1 MNGLWD
7 DGDIRDG
14 AWFHHVGFYVQRGFL
29 DEATCERVLHEMDD
43 APTAD
48 AMVAKPD
55 IAAMLDEH
63 TRRSC
68 CAIVGKQTQELVT
81 QRLVEVAPRVAAYF
95 NGSVAVAEAP
105 NFLVYRRGDF
115 FAAHRD
121 VSDRDYMPAYIRRRR
136 LGVVLFLNRQTPR
149 PQPGSF
155 CGGALTF
162 YRLHT
167 RTGEEVVRV
176 GVRAEPGLLVA
187 FPSHVVHEV
196 RPVLHGRRYSIVSF
210 YSGPADASGAR
221 DDTSG

>member
-1 MNGLWD
+1 
-7 DGDIRDG
+7 
-14 AWFHHVGFYVQRGFL
+14 
-29 DEATCERVLHEMDD
+29 
-43 APTAD
+43 
-48 AMVAKPD
+48 
-55 IAAMLDEH
+55 MLDEH

-68 CAIVGKQTQELVT
+68 VAIVGNEAQEMVTKLLVAA
-81 QRLVEVAPRVAAYF
+81 APRVTAYF
-95 NGSVAVAEAP
+95 NGAVAVAEAP

-121 VSDRDYMPAYIRRRR
+121 VSDQDYMPDYIRRRQF
-136 LGVVLFLNRQTPR
+136 GVVLFLNRQTAR

-167 RTGEEVVRV
+167 RDGEAVVRV

-196 RPVLHGRRYSIVSF
+196 RPILHGRRYSIVSF
-210 YSGPADASGAR
+210 YSAAG
-221 DDTSG
+221 